1 MNLKLCVWAALT
13 IVTSLVAC
21 TDTGPMQIGKDT
33 YSISV
38 RVPLSGPSGAK
49 GQALQEANTFC
60 AKQNRQVLLDHE
72 NSHECALHG
81 GCGEAEITF
90 LCLAADDPRYTAP
103 HQLRKDDGVLTTDSC
118 ALSLRS
124 YPQCG
129 AESGETSVPGSKAS
143 RATSSM

>member
-1 MNLKLCVWAALT
+1 MKMKLCLGAALA
-13 IVTSLVAC
+13 IAAGGLVAC
-21 TDTGPMQIGKDT
+21 ADTGPMQIGKDT

-49 GQALQEANTFC
+49 GQALQEANAFC

-72 NSHECALHG
+72 NSYECALHG

-103 HQLRKDDGVLTTDSC
+103 HQLRKDDGVLTTE
-118 ALSLRS
+118 
-124 YPQCG
+124 G
-129 AESGETSVPGSKAS
+129 H
-143 RATSSM
+143 